1 MLSTALPHPS
11 SLRVSIELAREK
23 TPCAEEWDGA
33 RPRSGFRRLR
43 RRLSLSW
50 SVVSDLEREFAAR
63 ACLRNPLT
71 ASSIADCAEVGQG
84 SDAFRLFDG
93 EAVFVGLVSLVG
105 ETDADCDGRL
115 YGRGGFAG
123 SSWLLGFDG
132 FSRPV
137 LLLDPFTSSLF
148 DSVLRESGCAV
159 LLGLSEDS
167 DRCFCSV
174 RGPARTSKLFSGCDN
189 LCIIY
194 GSNAFLCPD
203 RMEDQ
208 SQSRVTAG
216 IFHSEVCRSFSL
228 FTERESLH
236 TRTDAFGVRY
246 SSYVAPAQSVSI
258 QTGAIL
264 GTHQLNRPALINAT
278 NRCEKTRSS
287 RFSSHGILAPS
298 VDIPRRSNVVPTW
311 NGKYR

>member
-1 MLSTALPHPS
+1 MKPSAPMLSTALPHPS
-11 SLRVSIELAREK
+11 SLSVSIELAREN

-50 SVVSDLEREFAAR
+50 SVVSDFEREFAVR

-71 ASSIADCAEVGQG
+71 ASSIAACAEVVTWSG
-84 SDAFRLFDG
+84 AFRLFEG
-93 EAVFVGLVSLVG
+93 EAVFGGLVSLVG

-115 YGRGGFAG
+115 YGGGAFTD
-123 SSWLLGFDG
+123 SSSLLGLDG
-132 FSRPV
+132 FSTGV
-137 LLLDPFTSSLF
+137 LLVDPFIPCFF
-148 DSVLRESGCAV
+148 DSLVPESDFAD

-167 DRCFCSV
+167 NTSFCSV
-174 RGPARTSKLFSGCDN
+174 REPARTSKLFSCCDN

-203 RMEDQ
+203 LMDDQ
-208 SQSRVTAG
+208 SQSTLTAG

-228 FTERESLH
+228 FIEPELLH

-246 SSYVAPAQSVSI
+246 SSYVAP
-258 QTGAIL
+258 T
-264 GTHQLNRPALINAT
+264 
-278 NRCEKTRSS
+278 
-287 RFSSHGILAPS
+287 
-298 VDIPRRSNVVPTW
+298 
-311 NGKYR
+311 